1 MSNSRNSV
9 TIANIIF
16 NHRPE
21 VKLTAIRDSAT
32 SYTIIRRDEAPSDNL
47 FNIPQNPRLTPP
59 LPQTPRQRDPRLAP
73 SLPQTLRPRSSV
85 QLLFLNPETRRLPSI
100 LELRDSIARAILS
113 ERAERTEGDDEFNE
127 FVNRTLLNHQS
138 RPTPLSREILSRLEE
153 VPAETLLPN
162 LREENSNEE
171 NSNEENS
178 NEENSNEENSNEEN
192 PSKEKCS
199 ICLEDFVTEDRLIS
213 LHCGHMYHSNCLRQW
228 FSVKNTCPQCR
239 AIPRV

>member
-47 FNIPQNPRLTPP
+47 FNIPQTPRLTPP
-59 LPQTPRQRDPRLAP
+59 LPQTPRQRAP
-73 SLPQTLRPRSSV
+73 SLPQIPRPRSSV
-85 QLLFLNPETRRLPSI
+85 QLLFVNPETRRLPSI
-100 LELRDSIARAILS
+100 LELRDSIARAILAERV
-113 ERAERTEGDDEFNE
+113 ERAEGDDEFNE

-162 LREENSNEE
+162 LREENPNSE

-178 NEENSNEENSNEEN
+178 V
-192 PSKEKCS
+192 KEKCS

-228 FSVKNTCPQCR
+228 FSEKNTCPQCR